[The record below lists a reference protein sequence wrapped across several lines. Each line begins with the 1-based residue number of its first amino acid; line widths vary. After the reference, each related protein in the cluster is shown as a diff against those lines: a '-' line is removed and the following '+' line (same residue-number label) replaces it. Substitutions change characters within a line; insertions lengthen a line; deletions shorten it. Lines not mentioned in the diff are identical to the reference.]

1 MANRQWSMA
10 HCSRLMLTGL
20 TVNGDS
26 LTVDRKPFVVGGDV
40 VRCADVRLMAGGTY
54 LVSRVFHPPNPT
66 YCMLV

>member
-40 VRCADVRLMAGGTY
+40 VRCADVRLMAGETC
-54 LVSRVFHPPNPT
+54 LV
-66 YCMLV
+66 